1 MTSASDPNF
10 LIENSVKAKLP
21 GLAFAV
27 MKDVVL
33 GKKYSLALHIVDEA
47 EIKRLNST
55 YRKIDEVTDILSFP
69 ISEDTGEIF
78 INLDK
83 TKTEA
88 VKFER
93 TFENFLAYLFIHGLV
108 HLKGYDH
115 SSTMESIEKRIR
127 SKFHI

>member
-1 MTSASDPNF
+1 MTSASDSNF

-21 GLAFAV
+21 SLAFVAI
-27 MKDVVL
+27 KDTVL

-93 TFENFLAYLFIHGLV
+93 TFENFFAYLFIHGLV
-108 HLKGYDH
+108 HLKGHDH